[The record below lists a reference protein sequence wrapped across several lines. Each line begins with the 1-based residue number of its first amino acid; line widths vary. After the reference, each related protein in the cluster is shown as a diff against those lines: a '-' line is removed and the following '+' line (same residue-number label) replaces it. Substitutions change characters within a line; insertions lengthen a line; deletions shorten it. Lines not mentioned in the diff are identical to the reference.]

1 MRVKLRK
8 TATSWASAE
17 TGAASGLI
25 SEGSTIY
32 LILSIISCKAA
43 RALREEP
50 TPPSSGPEHTAHSGP
65 WRASISGAAR
75 NLSHSKRKKLMKKRL
90 VTLALCLAVA
100 VPVFA
105 QGKEDTRLANSADV
119 LKQIMGD
126 KGLPTNVLDQAD
138 CVLIFPSV
146 KKVAIGI
153 GGSYGR
159 GALVCRQGADKNGKW
174 GAPAMYKL
182 DQGSIGVQLGST
194 ATDFVLVIMNNKG
207 AEQIL
212 NGKTKLGANA
222 AAAAGPTGAA
232 AQGYNA
238 ESMKVDVLTYSRSK
252 GLFAG
257 VSLEGASMDSDED
270 ANKALYGK
278 AISASAIV
286 DGGASVPS
294 AAQPLVGFL
303 DSTSPA
309 KK

>member
-1 MRVKLRK
+1 
-8 TATSWASAE
+8 
-17 TGAASGLI
+17 
-25 SEGSTIY
+25 
-32 LILSIISCKAA
+32 
-43 RALREEP
+43 
-50 TPPSSGPEHTAHSGP
+50 
-65 WRASISGAAR
+65 
-75 NLSHSKRKKLMKKRL
+75 MKKRL

-105 QGKEDTRLANSADV
+105 QGKEDTRLANSAEV

-159 GALVCRQGADKNGKW
+159 GALICRNGADKNGKW

-257 VSLEGASMDSDED
+257 VSLEGASMDTDDD

-278 AISASAIV
+278 AITASAIV
-286 DGGASVPS
+286 DGGATAPS
-294 AAQPLVGFL
+294 AAQPLISFL